1 MARLLHEEEQAES
14 QQRAK
19 AAAKA
24 AKRRRQRERQQP
36 EEQQAAVAAAS
47 AAEASM
53 AAHETAPT
61 PADSQR
67 APHPSAATATAMPAA
82 AAAVQQGD
90 LTAQPPG
97 VDSGPDDL
105 EQLMQ
110 LLGVGASS
118 SDSREGWGEE
128 CSGSPEAATVPEPP
142 TPRHLCR
149 LPRLPASSDGLP
161 TSLSAATGSRRPPA
175 LP

>member
-61 PADSQR
+61 TADSQL
-67 APHPSAATATAMPAA
+67 APHPSAATATPAA
-82 AAAVQQGD
+82 AAAVQQGN

-142 TPRHLCR
+142 TPLHLCR

-161 TSLSAATGSRRPPA
+161 TSLSAAIGSRRPPA